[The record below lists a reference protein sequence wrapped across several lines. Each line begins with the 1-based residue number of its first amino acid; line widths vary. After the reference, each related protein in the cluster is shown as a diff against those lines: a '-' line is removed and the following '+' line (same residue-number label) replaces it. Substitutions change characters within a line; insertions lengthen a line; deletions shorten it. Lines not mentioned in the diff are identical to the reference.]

1 MGETDVQ
8 EFGSNLYV
16 REGQPPPTQT
26 PPRGAGFLWIF
37 FSQGKVGQ
45 GRTYVKWQC
54 WHCCSWDLFSEP
66 KLRCD
71 CTIMQPAAAFSSKP
85 SFAAADQC
93 GFERSFGPPQSKN
106 HLIHVSFLPALEPH
120 LRMNSARFWQLN
132 SWVPLQRDVLYE
144 GRIRGTSEQI
154 SCYQALDDCVY
165 FFAQPGR
172 HTKKSIAAVPE
183 P

>member
-1 MGETDVQ
+1 MAVLALLQLGFV
-8 EFGSNLYV
+8 FGTKIALRLHHHGS
-16 REGQPPPTQT
+16 RPQPFPANPVLQLQT
-26 PPRGAGFLWIF
+26 SA
-37 FSQGKVGQ
+37 
-45 GRTYVKWQC
+45 
-54 WHCCSWDLFSEP
+54 DLKEA
-66 KLRCD
+66 LD
-71 CTIMQPAAAFSSKP
+71 
-85 SFAAADQC
+85 
-93 GFERSFGPPQSKN
+93 PPQSKN

-132 SWVPLQRDVLYE
+132 SWVPLQSDVFNE
-144 GRIRGTSEQI
+144 GRIRSTSEQM

>member
-1 MGETDVQ
+1 METPHP
-8 EFGSNLYV
+8 LYFIKWAS
-16 REGQPPPTQT
+16 EKGKPPLHKPPPGVLDFCGYFFL
-26 PPRGAGFLWIF
+26 RARLAG
-37 FSQGKVGQ
+37 VGHTLNGSAGIAAVGICFRNQ
-45 GRTYVKWQC
+45 NCAATAP
-54 WHCCSWDLFSEP
+54 SW
-66 KLRCD
+66 
-71 CTIMQPAAAFSSKP
+71 QPAAAFSSKP